1 MCTEV
6 CDSQE
11 DWMNSLN
18 SLVCLNLIFSH
29 VSKACTCFFLEIQIT
44 PNNESPIT
52 KMGGQIFNN
61 TCLQIMVGLFLLL
74 AHGHSMRSILQ
85 CGASR
90 ARLRVNGIAHSW
102 ARCAN
107 EKGSNA
113 FCVWPSS
120 VSVSPLSHRG
130 SIASP
135 VKLLLLMMGQW
146 GLFVIR
152 YYTPPPSHLPF
163 TLQTSI
169 FPWPS
174 KTTPPLSHTG
184 QARLMQLCIINILN
198 KKKGKVSAEIWV
210 WTPPN
215 HHPPPA
221 QPPAPRFESLLAV
234 CTGSSRLR
242 IDSRTR
248 CCSEADKDNRQG
260 HLGKWR

>member
-11 DWMNSLN
+11 DSVTWTEK
-18 SLVCLNLIFSH
+18 CFCHI
-29 VSKACTCFFLEIQIT
+29 SKACTCFFFSAEKKYKLLRT
-44 PNNESPIT
+44 VKVRSP
-52 KMGGQIFNN
+52 KWGGRFL
-61 TCLQIMVGLFLLL
+61 TTHCLQIMIGLFLLL
-74 AHGHSMRSILQ
+74 AHGHSMHSILQ
-85 CGASR
+85 GDASR

-107 EKGSNA
+107 ETGSNT

-120 VSVSPLSHRG
+120 VSVAPLSHRG

-174 KTTPPLSHTG
+174 
-184 QARLMQLCIINILN
+184 
-198 KKKGKVSAEIWV
+198 
-210 WTPPN
+210 
-215 HHPPPA
+215 
-221 QPPAPRFESLLAV
+221 
-234 CTGSSRLR
+234 
-242 IDSRTR
+242 
-248 CCSEADKDNRQG
+248 
-260 HLGKWR
+260 